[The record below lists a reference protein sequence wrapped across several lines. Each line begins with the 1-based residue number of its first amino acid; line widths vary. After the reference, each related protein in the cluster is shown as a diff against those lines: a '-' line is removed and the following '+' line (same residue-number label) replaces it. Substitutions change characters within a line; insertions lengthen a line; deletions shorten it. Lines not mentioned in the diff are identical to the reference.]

1 MLHNIGWM
9 ELIVLVVI
17 GAVMLM
23 IPVLLI
29 GGIWM
34 LVWQTNKRNT
44 QLAKQLPS
52 KGTGYDTKRR

>member
-34 LVWQTNKRNT
+34 IVWQLNKRNT
-44 QLAKQLPS
+44 QLSQQLPS
-52 KGTGYDTKRR
+52 KGTGYNTKRR